1 MLLKMP
7 CGLGWLGAFPEQ
19 VFAKLQVIAATCAA
33 TPDLDTRPAD
43 EVPGYNADG
52 VFRSDN

>member
-1 MLLKMP
+1 MP